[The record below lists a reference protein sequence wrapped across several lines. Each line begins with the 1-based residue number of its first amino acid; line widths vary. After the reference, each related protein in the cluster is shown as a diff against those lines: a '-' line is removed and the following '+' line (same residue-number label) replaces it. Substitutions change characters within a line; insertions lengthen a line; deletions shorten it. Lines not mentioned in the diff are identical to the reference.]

1 MLLQKDEEKKHL
13 QTVLDELGDEETK
26 YYNKTEEITKKI
38 EEQQIDSNRYK
49 QSIECIKQAFEN

>member
-13 QTVLDELGDEETK
+13 QTVLNELGDEETK

-49 QSIECIKQAFEN
+49 QSIECIKQAIEN